1 MSSTRTLVFEIIKRS
16 DTETYTCI
24 VSKSAGLETTS
35 SLMIDRCH
43 FIGSRL

>member
-1 MSSTRTLVFEIIKRS
+1 MSSTHTLVFQTIKRS

-24 VSKSAGLETTS
+24 ASNSAGLETTS